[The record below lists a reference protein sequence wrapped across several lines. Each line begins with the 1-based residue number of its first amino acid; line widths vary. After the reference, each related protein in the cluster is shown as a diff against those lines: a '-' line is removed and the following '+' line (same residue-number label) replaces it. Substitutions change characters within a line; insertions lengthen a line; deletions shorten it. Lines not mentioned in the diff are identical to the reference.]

1 MDYKNEKC
9 PVCGQLF
16 SGEDDIVVCPEC
28 GTPHHRACWEK
39 ENHCANESLHSGGF
53 EWHKNTSEEKPAEPQ
68 PEAKSENAEQ
78 GDEGDTPFTMPAF
91 GVSEMN
97 DDGFET
103 MLMHGIN
110 ADKNDKIDGM
120 RVGDIAFYIQQSAR
134 NYINK
139 FVKGKKLSFNWAA
152 LFFGAAWFFYRKLY
166 KAGALVLAVSVA
178 ISLFTY
184 PLATN
189 LLKEQA
195 EIQAMMETDENS
207 KDELTMEEYL
217 AISQNPEYVEKT
229 KSYIKRG
236 SIIIGIEA
244 VFHLTL
250 ALCANELYKRKI
262 KRDITAIEKATEET
276 VTKRMLL
283 MQRGGV
289 SFLWGAVVFMAAD
302 YIVPML
308 LSAGKFFMNLF

>member
-1 MDYKNEKC
+1 MDFKNEKC

-53 EWHKNTSEEKPAEPQ
+53 EWKKNASEEKPAEPQ
-68 PEAKSENAEQ
+68 PEVKPENAEQ
-78 GDEGDTPFTMPAF
+78 GDEDAPFTMPVF
-91 GVSEMN
+91 GAGEAN

-103 MLMHGIN
+103 MLMHGVN

-139 FVKGKKLSFNWAA
+139 FLKGKKISINWAA

-189 LLKEQA
+189 LLNEQA

-207 KDELTMEEYL
+207 DEAPTMEEYL
-217 AISQNPEYVEKT
+217 ALSENPEYVEKT

-236 SIIIGIEA
+236 SIIIGIE
-244 VFHLTL
+244 VVYHVVL
-250 ALCANELYKRKI
+250 ALCANELYRRKM
-262 KRDITAIEKATEET
+262 KKDMAAIEQATNET

-289 SFLWGAVVFMAAD
+289 SFLWGAVVFLAAD

>member
-28 GTPHHRACWEK
+28 GTPHHRVCWENG
-39 ENHCANESLHSGGF
+39 NHCANESLHSGGF
-53 EWHKNTSEEKPAEPQ
+53 EWQKNASEEKPAEAQ
-68 PEAKSENAEQ
+68 AEAKPEKAEQ
-78 GDEGDTPFTMPAF
+78 GDEGAPFTMPDSAPVEVF
-91 GVSEMN
+91 E
-97 DDGFET
+97 DGIEALI
-103 MLMHGIN
+103 MDSIN
-110 ADKNDKIDGM
+110 ADKDATIDGM
-120 RVGDIAFYIQQSAR
+120 RIGDVAFYIQQSAR
-134 NYINK
+134 NYVNK
-139 FVKGKKLSFNWAA
+139 FLKGKKISINWAA
-152 LFFGAAWFFYRKLY
+152 LFFGASWFFYRKLY

-207 KDELTMEEYL
+207 EEAPTMEEYL
-217 AISQNPEYVEKT
+217 ALSENPEYVEKT

-244 VFHLTL
+244 VYHITL
-250 ALCANELYKRKI
+250 ALCANEIYKRKM
-262 KRDITAIEKATEET
+262 KKDIAAIEQATDEA

-283 MQRGGV
+283 MERGGV